1 MMIGKF
7 SILTAAAILVG
18 TLGVQAAPND
28 HTVYLTFSQ
37 SVAIPGATLAP
48 GTYIFEAAEPES
60 SSGVVRV
67 LSRDRQHVFATT
79 FTTPV
84 QRPAGVHDNEVV
96 VMGEAPE
103 NEPQQVVS
111 WFEPGSDTGFAF
123 SYEGR

>member
-1 MMIGKF
+1 MIGKL
-7 SILTAAAILVG
+7 SILTAAALLVG

-48 GTYIFEAAEPES
+48 GTYIFEEAQPDT

-84 QRPAGVHDNEVV
+84 QRPAGLHENEVV

-103 NEPQQVVS
+103 DQPQQIVS
-111 WFEPGSDTGFAF
+111 WFEPGSESGFAF
-123 SYEGR
+123 NYDAR